1 MNHPSD
7 NEQIWKQLNERAKEL
22 NCLYEIDKI
31 TSSFETTLND
41 VLNSIIQILPKGW
54 RYPEICKIE
63 IFCMGI
69 YITSEDFIRTE
80 LKLSSSILIDSEKIG
95 EINVYYIKPV
105 RSEKGIF
112 LSEELRLLNAVSDK
126 ISNFI
131 RYKRLTEVISSNK
144 GGLNDSKTNKPIDVE
159 LKNWLANFHLSDDQ
173 IKKLLSVPLHFKKG
187 ETIGKQG
194 ATTSYFMLLAEGQ
207 TKSYIE
213 NANRSYN
220 FMISCPFDFIG
231 LSSLFGNHY
240 YFSTSALANSLV
252 YLIDKQVFLQ
262 LLAQNSSFNF
272 AIMKWY
278 CNSYKIIFEKLN
290 CISNKQAIGRM
301 ADTLLYLSQDVF
313 ASNLIPS
320 TITRKDIA
328 ALASIS
334 TENAVRILSD
344 FKSDKIINIVN
355 NQIEIVNFDLLR
367 TINLAG

>member
-1 MNHPSD
+1 MNQPSS
-7 NEQIWKQLNERAKEL
+7 NEHIWKQLNERAKEL
-22 NCLYEIDKI
+22 NCLYDVDKV
-31 TSSFETTLND
+31 TSSFEKNLTD
-41 VLNSIIQILPKGW
+41 VLSEILQILPKGW
-54 RYPEICKIE
+54 RYPDICRVE
-63 IFCMGI
+63 IFCLGI
-69 YITSEDFIRTE
+69 YITSNDFVRTE

-95 EINVYYIKPV
+95 EVNVYYVKPV
-105 RSEKGIF
+105 RTEKGIF
-112 LSEELRLLNAVSDK
+112 LSEEHRLLNAVSDK

-131 RYKRLTEVISSNK
+131 RYKRLTEAISTNNNRIADSTNNIVNPE
-144 GGLNDSKTNKPIDVE
+144 LN
-159 LKNWLANFHLSDDQ
+159 NWLASFHLTNEQ
-173 IKKLLSVPLHFKKG
+173 INKILSVPLNFKKG

-194 ATTSYFMLLAEGQ
+194 ATTSYFILLAKGQ

-220 FMISCPFDFIG
+220 FMINCNFDFIG

-240 YFSTSALANSLV
+240 YFSTTALSNSLV

-272 AIMKWY
+272 AILKWY

-290 CISNKQAIGRM
+290 CVANKQAIGRM
-301 ADTLLYLSQDVF
+301 ADTLLYLSQEVF
-313 ASNLIPS
+313 ASNIIPN

-328 ALASIS
+328 GLASIS

-344 FKSDKIINIVN
+344 FKTDKIINITN
-355 NQIEIVNFDLLR
+355 NQIEVVNFDLLR